1 MPPNAGRDASIVVAD
16 SISESDGVE
25 IEPTDRRRGS
35 SEPMPDAGD
44 APIETRAPG
53 AEAAE
58 APEPGAPPSDGGGGI
73 GDEPSA
79 AGVAPVWP
87 SAGCGDEI
95 GSGSW
100 TFLRR
105 ARPGWEWRASRVVAR
120 HESAFART
128 LGALSA
134 ARATSNRHSV

>member
-53 AEAAE
+53 AEA
-58 APEPGAPPSDGGGGI
+58 GSD
-73 GDEPSA
+73 A
-79 AGVAPVWP
+79 ARC
-87 SAGCGDEI
+87 S
-95 GSGSW
+95 
-100 TFLRR
+100 LR
-105 ARPGWEWRASRVVAR
+105 S
-120 HESAFART
+120 
-128 LGALSA
+128 ALSA
-134 ARATSNRHSV
+134 HSDAAGRRRLEREARVRQEDAGARWGGEEPDKR